1 MHARMYGIGS
11 LPRRSVKQPK
21 LLGRQPEPFPPWGQP
36 GTASRHQN
44 VALLRDGGGEE
55 GQGHVLVESYVNSIT
70 KENESGDS
78 DENAAARMLRVQGQG
93 VRL

>member
-1 MHARMYGIGS
+1 MW
-11 LPRRSVKQPK
+11 LCF
-21 LLGRQPEPFPPWGQP
+21 E
-36 GTASRHQN
+36 T
-44 VALLRDGGGEE
+44 GGEE